1 VSSDD
6 TGISR
11 EDTMKNAGLASTLN
25 TILMQ
30 SSEPL
35 YDLAVRKI
43 RSFVSG
49 RILEWR
55 VAGKI
60 AASLCRCLVKVRP
73 VKGLAMLLPM
83 VCDTIKG
90 GPIGSGG
97 SSYYARKFFK
107 LFCRSVHTGRVTN
120 PDPHEST
127 LFC

>member
-1 VSSDD
+1 
-6 TGISR
+6 
-11 EDTMKNAGLASTLN
+11 MKNAGLASTLN

-35 YDLAVRKI
+35 YDLAARKI

-97 SSYYARKFFK
+97 SSYYARLIFG
-107 LFCRSVHTGRVTN
+107 LSVHTRRVA
-120 PDPHEST
+120 DPGYFGMLVSHPH
-127 LFC
+127 

>member
-1 VSSDD
+1 
-6 TGISR
+6 
-11 EDTMKNAGLASTLN
+11 MKNAGLASTLN

-35 YDLAVRKI
+35 YDLAARKI

-90 GPIGSGG
+90 GPIGIGQCWGSGSYG
-97 SSYYARKFFK
+97 SGRFWASSIRTLLSSGKNSKKNLDSYCFVPS
-107 LFCRSVHTGRVTN
+107 L
-120 PDPHEST
+120 
-127 LFC
+127 